1 MNMGDTNGSS
11 KLSNGETTAAR
22 GRDGSDVERLRAR
35 VDELEDLCAELYDMG
50 VELGV
55 PHVFLNKL
63 WTVAAHGNE
72 PRAFDAGVDVQIMN
86 AGGGASSKARD
97 VAYDEGVAD
106 IRLIQSIAPPT
117 KSAAV
122 PARPLTR
129 VPDRRRV
136 MVVDDDPA
144 VLAMLLKVLAYENYE
159 LLSANS
165 GPEALEKLTDPID
178 LLITD
183 FVMPIMNGRQLAE
196 QVRRRYPYVK
206 VLYETGFSDLLF
218 KGQVE
223 VERNAAFI
231 EKPYSARGLIEAARL
246 ALFGYIQPPATEK
259 TA

>member
-1 MNMGDTNGSS
+1 MP
-11 KLSNGETTAAR
+11 AR
-22 GRDGSDVERLRAR
+22 GTSDVDRLRAR

-63 WTVAAHGNE
+63 WTVAAHGNL
-72 PRAFDAGVDVQIMN
+72 PQAFDPGVKIETRSASV
-86 AGGGASSKARD
+86 GAVPESRE
-97 VAYDEGVAD
+97 VAHDEGLAD
-106 IRLIQSIAPPT
+106 IRLVHVIGPPP

-122 PARPLTR
+122 PPRPLTR
-129 VPDRRRV
+129 MPDRRRV

-144 VLAMLLKVLAYENYE
+144 ILGMMLKVLAHENYE
-159 LLSANS
+159 VLSANS
-165 GPEALEKLTDPID
+165 GPEALENLTEPID

-183 FVMPIMNGRQLAE
+183 FVMPVMNGRQLAE

-218 KGQVE
+218 KGHVE

-246 ALFGYIQPPATEK
+246 ALFGYIQPPVAEK
-259 TA
+259 SA